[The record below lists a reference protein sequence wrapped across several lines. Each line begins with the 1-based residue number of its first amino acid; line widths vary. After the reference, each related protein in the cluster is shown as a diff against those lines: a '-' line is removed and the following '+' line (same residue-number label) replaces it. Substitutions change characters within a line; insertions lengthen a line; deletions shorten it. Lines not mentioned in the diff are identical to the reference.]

1 MVLTVLEQS
10 SRDCLFRYLPN
21 TYFVPGTV
29 LGYSVNKTEI
39 PCHLGTCSTG
49 LPKGRGKGRGQ
60 MRGVGLTCKLLCIK

>member
-29 LGYSVNKTEI
+29 LGVFSEQNRD
-39 PCHLGTCSTG
+39 S
-49 LPKGRGKGRGQ
+49 LPSWN
-60 MRGVGLTCKLLCIK
+60 L